1 MATTNELSV
10 KLLIEGKSQKVCFAE
25 AGSEFVE
32 FLTGLLSLPLG
43 TVTTLLTK
51 ERMSG
56 SIGNVLG
63 SMEKLDASYKSGE
76 LPLSPAVAPA
86 TFSRLQQLLGVQL
99 GNANNNNNNNGV
111 TYLYTCEGKKQAPP
125 GYLAF
130 QGRTMDPTL
139 RAIPPSTFLADS
151 GTDVCSK
158 FFSAASGGVCPGCSR
173 PMNTCGGHILV
184 EAEGSAATT
193 TTLQPTYTVGDDLSV
208 APASNVVSGIT
219 LLARCG
225 VKDLSTLQ
233 ERTVKIGKE
242 EALGILAAP
251 LTSKTVLT
259 DVFLPKK
266 NARCKRE
273 APEEVIQL

>member
-1 MATTNELSV
+1 MATSNELSM

-63 SMEKLDASYKSGE
+63 SMEKLDANYKSSE

-86 TFSRLQQLLGVQL
+86 ALSRLQQLLGMQL
-99 GNANNNNNNNGV
+99 GNASNNNTN
-111 TYLYTCEGKKQAPP
+111 APP

-130 QGRTMDPTL
+130 QGRTMDPTIW
-139 RAIPPSTFLADS
+139 AIPPSTFLADS

-158 FFSAASGGVCPGCSR
+158 FFSAASGSVCPGCSR
-173 PMNTCGGHILV
+173 PMDKCGGHILV
-184 EAEGSAATT
+184 EAKGSAATT
-193 TTLQPTYTVGDDLSV
+193 TPLQPTYTVGDDLSV

-242 EALGILAAP
+242 EALGILAAS

-273 APEEVIQL
+273 APEEVIHI

>member
-1 MATTNELSV
+1 MATSNELSM

-63 SMEKLDASYKSGE
+63 SMEKLDASYKSSE

-86 TFSRLQQLLGVQL
+86 ALSRLQQLLGVQL
-99 GNANNNNNNNGV
+99 GNANNNNTDGV

-130 QGRTMDPTL
+130 Q
-139 RAIPPSTFLADS
+139 DS

-158 FFSAASGGVCPGCSR
+158 FFSAASGGVCPSCSR

-184 EAEGSAATT
+184 EAKGSAATT
-193 TTLQPTYTVGDDLSV
+193 TPLQPTYTVGDDLSV

-233 ERTVKIGKE
+233 ERTVKVGKE
-242 EALGILAAP
+242 EALGILAAS
-251 LTSKTVLT
+251 LTSKTMLT

-273 APEEVIQL
+273 APEEVIHI